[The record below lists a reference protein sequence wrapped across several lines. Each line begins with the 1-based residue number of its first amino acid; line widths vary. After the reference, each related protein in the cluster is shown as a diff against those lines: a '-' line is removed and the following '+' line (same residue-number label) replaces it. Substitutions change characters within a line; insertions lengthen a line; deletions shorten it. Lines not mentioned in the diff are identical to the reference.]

1 MMRSSVAGVCAVALM
16 AGVAL
21 LASPA
26 QAKEPAVCQAI
37 SFRSIPAGTPDGV
50 QDAGLKPTKSGKV
63 EIKAEVQGGAAKN
76 YFMALKGTKIEGGE
90 KGPKVSD
97 ACLKAKHVALPYK
110 SQPAGACTGE
120 RFRVVIEAQGAKKV
134 AQFFG
139 LHGSAWEACSSATM

>member
-1 MMRSSVAGVCAVALM
+1 MKRSSVAGVCAAALVAG
-16 AGVAL
+16 AAL

-26 QAKEPAVCQAI
+26 QAKPPAACQAI
-37 SFRSIPAGTPDGV
+37 SFRPIAAGTPDGV
-50 QDAGLKPTKSGKV
+50 QDAGLKPTRSGKV
-63 EIKAEVQGGAAKN
+63 EIKAEVLGGAAKN
-76 YFMALKGTKIEGGE
+76 YFMTLKGARVDGGD

-110 SQPAGACTGE
+110 MQPAGACTGE

-139 LHGSAWEACSSATM
+139 LHGSAWEHCSSATM

>member
-26 QAKEPAVCQAI
+26 QAKEPAACQAI
-37 SFRSIPAGTPDGV
+37 SFRPIPAGTPDGV

-76 YFMALKGTKIEGGE
+76 YFMALKGNKIDGGD

-97 ACLKAKHVALPYK
+97 RCLKAKNVALPYK
-110 SQPAGACTGE
+110 AQPAGACTGE
-120 RFRVVIEAQGAKKV
+120 RFRVVIEAQGGKKV

-139 LHGSAWEACSSATM
+139 LHGSAWEHCSSATL